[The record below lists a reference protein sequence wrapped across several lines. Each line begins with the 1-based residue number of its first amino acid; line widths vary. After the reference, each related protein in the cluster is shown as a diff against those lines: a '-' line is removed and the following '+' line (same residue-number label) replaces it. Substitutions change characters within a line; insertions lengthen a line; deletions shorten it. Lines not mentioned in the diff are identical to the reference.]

1 MEDVLLKVSDLAK
14 KWQVTEKTIRDYISN
29 ETIIPCKGI
38 PCIRFSPKY
47 IAELEGM
54 ELEKFTQLERRK
66 MQKEIDQ
73 LKEENAEFRNL
84 LREYQAINLK
94 SLAFLTA

>member
-1 MEDVLLKVSDLAK
+1 MDEMLLTVKDLAK

-47 IAELEGM
+47 IAELEGV
-54 ELEKFTQLERRK
+54 ELDKFTQLQRKK
-66 MQKEIDQ
+66 MQNEIDNIKKENEE
-73 LKEENAEFRNL
+73 LKNL

-94 SLAFLTA
+94 SLAVLTA